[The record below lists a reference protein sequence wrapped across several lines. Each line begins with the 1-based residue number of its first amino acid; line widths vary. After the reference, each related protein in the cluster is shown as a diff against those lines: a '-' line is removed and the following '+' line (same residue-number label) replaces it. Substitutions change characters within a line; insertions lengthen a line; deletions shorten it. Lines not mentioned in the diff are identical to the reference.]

1 MGSYTLF
8 FPYPFSSLPCS
19 LPLRFSWPIEAEW
32 RKGHWLLSEWNF
44 PVLGPSKSTKS
55 KHKQTNKK
63 LRGRQS
69 RERGKLGK
77 GEGEKGPFW
86 RGKRGRKE
94 LLGLTERCAN
104 PRLRPESL
112 HGSPDVAL
120 GMTMHIKWP
129 QLWMERPIRDA
140 GACASHRGGSLKEPL
155 FSAGHRERWN
165 FSSHGWPESH
175 FMAPRVLAS
184 PPQTWTKEDCR
195 CVDWAPPLLSTTWKA
210 FFSVVFVSPCH

>member
-69 RERGKLGK
+69 WERGKLGK
-77 GEGEKGPFW
+77 GEGERAISEG
-86 RGKRGRKE
+86 
-94 LLGLTERCAN
+94 ER
-104 PRLRPESL
+104 
-112 HGSPDVAL
+112 
-120 GMTMHIKWP
+120 TT
-129 QLWMERPIRDA
+129 QLN
-140 GACASHRGGSLKEPL
+140 
-155 FSAGHRERWN
+155 REVCK
-165 FSSHGWPESH
+165 P
-175 FMAPRVLAS
+175 
-184 PPQTWTKEDCR
+184 
-195 CVDWAPPLLSTTWKA
+195 KA
-210 FFSVVFVSPCH
+210 QA